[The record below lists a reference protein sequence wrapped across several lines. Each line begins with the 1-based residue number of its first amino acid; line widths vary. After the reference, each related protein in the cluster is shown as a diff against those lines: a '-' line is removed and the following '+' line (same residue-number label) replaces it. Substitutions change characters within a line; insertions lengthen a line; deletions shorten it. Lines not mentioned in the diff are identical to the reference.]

1 MSVKEEGL
9 AEAGSPLLDGVGLL
23 RESAM
28 MTENQSSILLPIA
41 SRAFCVHSA
50 GDTHL
55 LYICHTRH
63 TRNLFILT

>member
-9 AEAGSPLLDGVGLL
+9 AEAGSPLLEGVGLL

-50 GDTHL
+50 G
-55 LYICHTRH
+55 RH
-63 TRNLFILT
+63 TLVIYVTRATHVTFSY